1 MKWVRYS
8 HDETERFGVLRE
20 GIISA
25 SSLSFEQV
33 VAGAVPDEM
42 SRIELKAVRLL
53 APVPRPG
60 KIVAIG
66 LNYMD
71 HCREQ
76 KLDPPERPVIFCKFA
91 TSLNHPGGEI
101 RWSKELT
108 QKVDSEAEL
117 AVVIGKTARR
127 VTPSKALDYVFG
139 YTCGN
144 DVSARDLQFSDG
156 QWVRGKSLD
165 TFCPLGPVLV
175 TKDEIPN
182 PQELNISGRLNGEYM
197 QQSNTREMIFGV
209 AELVAYCSQAFTFQ
223 PGDVILTG
231 TPDGVGIFR
240 DPPVLLQDGD
250 IVEVEIEG
258 IGRLTNR
265 CRCE

>member
-1 MKWVRYS
+1 MRWVHYS
-8 HDETERFGVLRE
+8 HDGAERFGVLRD
-20 GIISA
+20 GVVAA
-25 SSLSFEQV
+25 SSLSFERIL
-33 VAGAVPDEM
+33 AGEAPDE
-42 SRIELKAVRLL
+42 ILQVELDAVRLL

-76 KLDPPERPVIFCKFA
+76 NLDPPDKPVIFCKFA

-101 RWSKELT
+101 RWSSQLT

-127 VTPSKALDYVFG
+127 VDRSRALGHVFG

-175 TKDEIPN
+175 TADEIPD
-182 PQELNISGRLNGEYM
+182 PQKLDISGRVNGEYL
-197 QQSNTREMIFGV
+197 QKSNTREMIFGV
-209 AELVAYCSQAFTFQ
+209 AELVAYCSQAFTLQ

-250 IVEVEIEG
+250 VVEIEIER